1 MAHHDDASTY
11 ANLLARLGDDGTKKL
26 FRRLLE
32 QALQDLIDAELT
44 TQIGAGRHERS
55 DARSNYRN
63 GGRPRTLSTPAG
75 DVELRIPKLRVG
87 SFFPSL
93 LEPRRRVDKA
103 LWAVIMTA
111 YITGTSTR
119 KVDDLVRALG
129 CDSGVSKSTVSRI
142 CVEIDEQVEVFRT
155 RRLDHVR
162 FPYVFLDATYVKARL
177 EHRIVSRAVVVAT
190 GVGADGNREV
200 LGLEVGDS
208 EDEVF
213 WTGFLRSLRDRGLG
227 GVKLVISDAHA
238 GLKAAIARVFQNSSW
253 QRCKVHL
260 MRNLLAQVPKHHKEM
275 IAATVRTVF
284 AQPDPES
291 TRQQLRQVVGMLEVR
306 YPKAA
311 HLLAEAEADVTA
323 YATFPHPHWRKI
335 ASTNPLERVHKEI
348 KRRSNV
354 VGIFPDDASVIRLV
368 GAVLAEV
375 HDEWQTADRRYL
387 SEGSMRLIDQPL
399 PEEVTTSQTPQLPA
413 A

>member
-1 MAHHDDASTY
+1 MAHPDDASRI
-11 ANLLARLGDDGTKKL
+11 ADLLAKLGDDGAKEL
-26 FRRLLE
+26 FRGLLE

-44 TQIGAGRHERS
+44 AQIGAGRHERS

-63 GGRPRTLSTPAG
+63 GGRPRMLSTPAG

-119 KVDDLVRALG
+119 KVDDLVKALG
-129 CDSGVSKSTVSRI
+129 CDTGVSKSTVSRI
-142 CVEIDEQVEVFRT
+142 CAEIDEHVEVFRT
-155 RRLDHVR
+155 RDLGHLE
-162 FPYVFLDATYVKARL
+162 FPYVFLDATYVKARIN
-177 EHRIVSRAVVVAT
+177 HHIVSRAVVVAT
-190 GVGADGNREV
+190 GVAADGNREV
-200 LGLEVGDS
+200 LGLDVGDS

-213 WTGFLRSLRDRGLG
+213 WTGFLRSLKDRGLG
-227 GVKLVISDAHA
+227 GVRLVISDAHS
-238 GLKAAIARVFQNSSW
+238 GLTNAIGRVFQGASW

-260 MRNLLAQVPKHHKEM
+260 MRNLLAHVPKSHKEM

-291 TRQQLRQVVGMLEVR
+291 TRDQLRHVVGMLEAR
-306 YPKAA
+306 YPSAA
-311 HLLAEAEADVTA
+311 EVLAGAEADVTT
-323 YATFPHPHWRKI
+323 YAEFPRSHWRKI

-354 VGIFPDDASVIRLV
+354 VGIFPDDNSVIRLV
-368 GAVLAEV
+368 GAILAEV
-375 HDEWQTADRRYL
+375 HDDWQTASRRYL
-387 SEGSMRLIDQPL
+387 SEASMRHIDHP
-399 PEEVTTSQTPQLPA
+399 PTKEVITTQTPELPA